1 MIGQVSMDARR
12 IEYGNIGNYYVV
24 QGFFRELRRVFPE
37 KDVEI
42 FTTLQL
48 TPVFCDQVKIVSV
61 PLELYYDCGQVD
73 AVQQSLREYSL
84 SCNYAEGIET
94 PFISLVMESDLVIDF
109 SGDIWGSNANLLG
122 KDRFVNGCLKN
133 LIVKELGV
141 PQVLMSSSPGP
152 FDEEHKILAHLALQS
167 FDIIINRE
175 SESRKVLAS
184 FFEPEDNR
192 IVDGACPAFLYETN
206 NYWDEEKVL
215 SGFGSVPELPE
226 GEVVGLI
233 LCGFNFE
240 TGPHDL
246 WPRENSD
253 YKVFVDL
260 VRNIIDQ
267 FNVEILLFSHSNG
280 FVMPPDAFQ
289 IQKGSDF
296 KHAKKLYEL
305 VGRNYQGK
313 VMLAEEILTP
323 NDTFRLISKLD
334 FLISGR
340 IHGAVAGFV
349 NATPTIVLDYGH
361 PPAAHKLVGF
371 VKEIG
376 MDEMLVS
383 PNNSIGLFDLFSSKW
398 KERMLIKNRL
408 RKNLLITQDK
418 VRQSFD
424 LLKPLLDSYNKP
436 S

>member
-175 SESRKVLAS
+175 SEKKS
-184 FFEPEDNR
+184 
-192 IVDGACPAFLYETN
+192 
-206 NYWDEEKVL
+206 
-215 SGFGSVPELPE
+215 
-226 GEVVGLI
+226 
-233 LCGFNFE
+233 
-240 TGPHDL
+240 
-246 WPRENSD
+246 
-253 YKVFVDL
+253 
-260 VRNIIDQ
+260 
-267 FNVEILLFSHSNG
+267 
-280 FVMPPDAFQ
+280 
-289 IQKGSDF
+289 
-296 KHAKKLYEL
+296 KKL
-305 VGRNYQGK
+305 
-313 VMLAEEILTP
+313 
-323 NDTFRLISKLD
+323 LD
-334 FLISGR
+334 FLI
-340 IHGAVAGFV
+340 I
-349 NATPTIVLDYGH
+349 L
-361 PPAAHKLVGF
+361 
-371 VKEIG
+371 
-376 MDEMLVS
+376 
-383 PNNSIGLFDLFSSKW
+383 IGLFHLIYIVSS
-398 KERMLIKNRL
+398 
-408 RKNLLITQDK
+408 
-418 VRQSFD
+418 F
-424 LLKPLLDSYNKP
+424 
-436 S
+436 